1 MFIYIILKVQSEI
14 KSLKTRLLY
23 STILNHL
30 NELKWN
36 NISCQNLC
44 SMMKSWATRRPLFL
58 RLRWL
63 YRDGGSK
70 SCSKLVSNHWTNT
83 YLPIN
88 MKLKTNI
95 YRTIEHQY
103 RLSSRYFIPHCTLII
118 PKKRCDTLPIGFSVF
133 SSVFPNTPDIKD
145 NSHFP
150 ICQEI
155 WKADIKMVL
164 QTVKVCMHHIKC
176 LKTEDLWRGDENLF
190 SEKHICFPYKG
201 TELLWF

>member
-1 MFIYIILKVQSEI
+1 MFIYIIVKVQSEI

-36 NISCQNLC
+36 NISCHNLWWQFISC
-44 SMMKSWATRRPLFL
+44 HHYMMKSWATLRPLFL

-95 YRTIEHQY
+95 HRTLEHKY

-118 PKKRCDTLPIGFSVF
+118 PKKRCDTLPIGFGGF
-133 SSVFPNTPDIKD
+133 SSVFLNTPDIKG

-150 ICQEI
+150 TCQEI
-155 WKADIKMVL
+155 
-164 QTVKVCMHHIKC
+164 
-176 LKTEDLWRGDENLF
+176 
-190 SEKHICFPYKG
+190 
-201 TELLWF
+201 